1 MTCLETRTSHRHF
14 EQRAQKRK
22 TLGPAVDPTPSQEGK
37 ERNSELLQVSGIEVL
52 GSCEARASKNQKAQ
66 RK

>member
-1 MTCLETRTSHRHF
+1 METRTRHQHF

-37 ERNSELLQVSGIEVL
+37 ERNSELLQISGVAVL
-52 GSCEARASKNQKAQ
+52 GSWEARASENQKAQ